1 VQPVTDD
8 ISFKLRSPSR
18 SALSSGAKFHLPLK
32 EQGLDIRVMRLAAQ
46 ILQSDPVQHSI
57 TISFDDV
64 GVSPSL
70 ITDQDFRSFA
80 HLISIAMPSWP
91 TLLTRGNSLVPL
103 LVLAPISNLSIGY
116 HALSDTW
123 KVIVPRR
130 ELEIRFAALAEHLG
144 RGFTADEQKEM
155 LWSLVDDLGE

>member
-8 ISFKLRSPSR
+8 ISFKLRSPSLEALN
-18 SALSSGAKFHLPLK
+18 SAAKFHLPLK

-57 TISFDDV
+57 TISFDDI

-91 TLLTRGNSLVPL
+91 SLLSRGNSLVPL
-103 LVLAPISNLSIGY
+103 LVLAPISNLSICHY
-116 HALSDTW
+116 AQTDTW
-123 KVIVPRR
+123 KVTVPRR
-130 ELEIRFAALAEHLG
+130 ELEVRFAVLAGHLG
-144 RGFTADEQKEM
+144 RGFTEDEQKEM